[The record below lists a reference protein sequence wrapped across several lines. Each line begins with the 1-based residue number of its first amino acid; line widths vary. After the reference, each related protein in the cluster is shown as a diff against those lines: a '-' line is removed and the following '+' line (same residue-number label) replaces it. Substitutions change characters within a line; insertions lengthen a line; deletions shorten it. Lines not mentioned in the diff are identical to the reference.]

1 MLAFILTVCKYECSK
16 QCSPPNKGLVMIHL
30 TYGSMPIPRFHSVI
44 LQLSYSLVLDLI
56 IGMVNKE

>member
-1 MLAFILTVCKYECSK
+1 MLAFILTVCVCAVH
-16 QCSPPNKGLVMIHL
+16 SPPNKGLVMIHL
-30 TYGSMPIPRFHSVI
+30 TYGSIPIPRFHSVI